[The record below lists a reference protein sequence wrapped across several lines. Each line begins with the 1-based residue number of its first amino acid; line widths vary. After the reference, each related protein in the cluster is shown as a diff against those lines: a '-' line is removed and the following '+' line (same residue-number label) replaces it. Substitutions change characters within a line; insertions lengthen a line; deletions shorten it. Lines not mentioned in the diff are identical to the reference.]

1 MEGRGTRDF
10 ILNENCDSSKWHIL
24 NDNYDAY

>member
-10 ILNENCDSSKWHIL
+10 ILNENYDGSKWHIFK
-24 NDNYDAY
+24 DNCDAY